1 MQAQLALI
9 LPLQTVDVERGF
21 SAQNSTK
28 TVHRNGG
35 RNIRSLHYLM
45 KIGVEDF
52 SVESYDF
59 RKAVLLWE
67 GKKGKTNYPD
77 T

>member
-9 LPLQTVDVERGF
+9 LPLQTVDVERGL
-21 SAQNSTK
+21 SAQNSTT